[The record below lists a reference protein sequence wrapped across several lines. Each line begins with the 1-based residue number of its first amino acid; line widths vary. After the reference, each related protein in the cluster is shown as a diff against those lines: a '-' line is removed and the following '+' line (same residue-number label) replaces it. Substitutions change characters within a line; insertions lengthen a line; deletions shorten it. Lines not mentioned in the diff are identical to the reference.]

1 MNKTNEELD
10 TEFIE
15 DQEVDEQDQE
25 DQEDQESEDVEG
37 DQEDPQEEADEQE
50 HEEEETENSADDDE
64 GEVIVSIGDEK
75 IEEEKKA
82 PVWVKELR
90 KSVREKD
97 RKIKELE
104 SKINQYQP
112 KEQSQTTVLRQR
124 PKLSDDNIDFD
135 EDKLDAEMEKW
146 VIEKTRHEEHKRK
159 QQDQAEQQR
168 LAFQGKIDSYTS
180 AKKSLKVSDFEDA
193 EEVVLQSFSDVQQG
207 IILQYSKNPAVLVYA
222 IGKSKTRADELAK
235 ISDHVEFA
243 IKVTEL
249 ERELKIMP
257 KKTLPSPERTLN
269 ASGKRVSVDSKLES
283 LRAKADKTGDYTQLI
298 AYKRSIQK

>member
-1 MNKTNEELD
+1 MDKTKEELD

-15 DQEVDEQDQE
+15 DQEIDEQ

-37 DQEDPQEEADEQE
+37 DQEDPQEETDEQE
-50 HEEEETENSADDDE
+50 HEEEDAENSADDGE

-82 PVWVKELR
+82 PAWVKELR

-104 SKINQYQP
+104 SKISQYQP

-146 VIEKTRHEEHKRK
+146 VIEKSRHEEHKRQ

-168 LAFQGKIDSYTS
+168 LAFQGKIDAYTS